1 MEELYQFDQE
11 YRDHISTV
19 DAKGKRLW
27 VFPKKPKGKFH
38 TLRIV
43 VAILLLF
50 LLFIG
55 PFIKVDGHP
64 FILLNIIDRR
74 FIIFGTPFWPQDF
87 HLIVLASISLVL
99 FIILFTVI
107 YGRVWCGW
115 ACPQTIFMEM
125 VFRKIEYWIEGD
137 ANKQRKLDK
146 MPWNSE
152 KIFKRG
158 FKQLIFIIV
167 ALIISH
173 LFMAYIIGV
182 DQVKEIVTQSPMS
195 HLAGFAGLMF
205 FTFFFYLVF
214 ANLREQVC
222 IALCP
227 YGRLQG
233 VFVSQS
239 TIAVMYDWL
248 RGEPRGRIR
257 KNKNEHENKKGDCI
271 DCKMCVHVC
280 PTGIDIRNGTQL
292 ECINCTACMD
302 ACDDVMAKIKR
313 PQGLIRLA
321 SYQSIKEGVKNLFST
336 RVVGYS
342 VVLLFLIALQVYL
355 LTTREPVETTVVR
368 VPGMLYQEQEN
379 NRISN
384 LYNIQFVNKTFEDIS
399 LDIRLKDL
407 ENGEIKRVGDEKI
420 SVPSN
425 ESVEGVFF
433 IELPKEIINKTKTN
447 LVIEVLVGNEVI
459 DEVKTNFLGPVIM
472 KKL

>member
-87 HLIVLASISLVL
+87 HLIVLAFISLVL

-146 MPWNSE
+146 MSWNSE

-158 FKQLIFIIV
+158 FKQVIFIIV

-182 DQVKEIVTQSPMS
+182 DQVKEIVTQSPMG

-257 KNKNEHENKKGDCI
+257 KNKNEQENKKGDCI

-280 PTGIDIRNGTQL
+280 PTGIDIRNGTTFSYFL
-292 ECINCTACMD
+292 
-302 ACDDVMAKIKR
+302 
-313 PQGLIRLA
+313 
-321 SYQSIKEGVKNLFST
+321 YQSEGCFQS
-336 RVVGYS
+336 
-342 VVLLFLIALQVYL
+342 I
-355 LTTREPVETTVVR
+355 
-368 VPGMLYQEQEN
+368 
-379 NRISN
+379 
-384 LYNIQFVNKTFEDIS
+384 
-399 LDIRLKDL
+399 
-407 ENGEIKRVGDEKI
+407 
-420 SVPSN
+420 
-425 ESVEGVFF
+425 
-433 IELPKEIINKTKTN
+433 
-447 LVIEVLVGNEVI
+447 
-459 DEVKTNFLGPVIM
+459 
-472 KKL
+472 

>member
-1 MEELYQFDQE
+1 MEDLYQFDQE

-19 DAKGKRLW
+19 DARGKRVW
-27 VFPKKPKGKFH
+27 VFPKKPKGKYH
-38 TLRIV
+38 TLRVI
-43 VAILLLF
+43 VAIFLLVLLF
-50 LLFIG
+50 TA
-55 PFIKVDGHP
+55 PFIKIDGHP
-64 FILLNIIDRR
+64 FILLNVIDRR
-74 FIIFGTPFWPQDF
+74 FVLFGTPFWPQDF
-87 HLIVLASISLVL
+87 HLIVLAFISLVL

-137 ANKQRKLDK
+137 ASKQRKLDK
-146 MPWNSE
+146 MSWNSE

-158 FKQLIFIIV
+158 LKQIIFFLI

-182 DQVKEIVTQSPMS
+182 EQVTEIVTQSPMD
-195 HLAGFAGLMF
+195 HLAGFSGLML
-205 FTFFFYLVF
+205 FTFLFYIVF

-233 VFVSQS
+233 VFVGQS

-248 RGEPRGRIR
+248 RGEPRGRIK
-257 KNKNEHENKKGDCI
+257 KNKKDEEDEKGDCI
-271 DCKMCVHVC
+271 DCKMCVYVC

-302 ACDDVMAKIKR
+302 ACDDVMEKVKR
-313 PQGLIRLA
+313 PIGLIRLA
-321 SYQSIKEGVKNLFST
+321 SYQSIKEGIKNLFTT
-336 RVVGYS
+336 RVFGYS
-342 VVLLFLIALQVYL
+342 VVLVFLIALQIYL

-379 NRISN
+379 DRISN
-384 LYNIQFVNKTFEDIS
+384 LYNIQFVNKTFEDIT
-399 LDIRLKDL
+399 LEIQLKDF
-407 ENGEIKRVGDEKI
+407 ENGEINRVGGEI
-420 SVPSN
+420 LSVPSN
-425 ESVEGVFF
+425 ENLKGVFF
-433 IELPKEIINKTKTN
+433 IELPKASLTKTKTN
-447 LVIEVLVGNEVI
+447 LIIEVLVNGEVI
-459 DEVKTNFLGPVIM
+459 DEVKTNFLGPIVL
-472 KKL
+472 K